1 VKQDLPPRFASLRC
15 ACILYSAFIH
25 RGGQATIGLQP
36 RATAAPDTTETGQY
50 SSLVP
55 PTGPLFELTDDPELP
70 LRIEYR
76 RYAAKMAN
84 NREDVMALGR
94 LMLLVQ
100 SSSY

>member
-1 VKQDLPPRFASLRC
+1 MYLLFCIHPPW
-15 ACILYSAFIH
+15 
-25 RGGQATIGLQP
+25 GQATIGLQP

-70 LRIEYR
+70 LRIDEHR